1 MMKSF
6 KPFLALAALLALPAA
21 APAQNVAD
29 VVSARLLP
37 GWRMESGRHMAALRL
52 TLAPGWKTYWRAPG
66 DAGKPPQFDWSGS
79 GNVTAVAVHWPV
91 PHVFDQGG
99 LRTLGYAGEVVLPV
113 EVTPARD
120 GEPIALEG
128 RIEIGVCEDI
138 CVPVTLLLGEA
149 LPAKGGTDGAI
160 RAALDDRPMTAA
172 EAGVGRVVCR
182 TEPIRD
188 GMRLT
193 VEMDLPRIAPAEAA
207 VVEFDDPTVWVSEA
221 SVTREGGRLTAVAE
235 LVPADAA
242 PFAMARQDLRF
253 TVLGAGRAVDI
264 RGCTGAG

>member
-1 MMKSF
+1 MMTSLKT
-6 KPFLALAALLALPAA
+6 FLTLAVLMALPAA

-37 GWRMESGRHMAALRL
+37 GWRMESGRHMAALQL
-52 TLAPGWKTYWRAPG
+52 KLAPGWKTYWRAPG
-66 DAGKPPQFDWSGS
+66 DAGKPPSFDWSGS
-79 GNVTAVAVHWPV
+79 GNVAAVAVHWPV

-99 LRTLGYAGEVVLPV
+99 LRTLGYAGDVVLPV
-113 EVTPARD
+113 EITPARD

-138 CVPVTLLLGEA
+138 CVPVTLVLGQS
-149 LPAKGGTDGAI
+149 LPAAGGADGAI
-160 RAALDDRPMTAA
+160 RAALADRPMSPE

-193 VEMDLPRIAPAEAA
+193 VEMDLPRIAPAEDA

-221 SVTREGGRLTAVAE
+221 NATRTGGRLTAVAE
-235 LVPADAA
+235 LLPADAA
-242 PFAMARQDLRF
+242 PFALARQDLRF

-264 RGCTGAG
+264 KGCTGAG